1 MLVARTEFL
10 VVVSVQLTVVYGP
23 TTQGIR
29 DPDRLDPAQV
39 ASRIVHVEKLF
50 GRLTQRSRFRGELV
64 PQDPNGWK
72 RLDALLSE
80 LLQESPENPRAVLI
94 GCRQL
99 PSGAR
104 YALHSTICLVSGSFA
119 KV

>member
-1 MLVARTEFL
+1 LTTFLGYPTPLVLVARTEFL

-50 GRLTQRSRFRGELV
+50 GQI
-64 PQDPNGWK
+64 DPT
-72 RLDALLSE
+72 L
-80 LLQESPENPRAVLI
+80 AV
-94 GCRQL
+94 
-99 PSGAR
+99 SW
-104 YALHSTICLVSGSFA
+104 
-119 KV
+119 